1 MLCTPLVAE
10 EILERPPG
18 FVAPKLSPVGLTLK
32 PHELADGVFALMA
45 DELPKDNNGLIVGDK
60 AALVVDAGVTPG
72 IGRQIQRLA
81 AELTDRPIRYL
92 ANTTYHG
99 DHTFGNTAF
108 GDHVTVCSSRRNKS
122 AMTDLAA
129 AKAARMESMY
139 GETTLDD
146 VTTWRR
152 PDVVFDRFCEIDL
165 GGRVVHLWH
174 FGSGN
179 GSGDTIVHVPDAKVA
194 WTGNFAG
201 PAGTI
206 VPMCLIGDPS
216 SYITSVRTMQATLDV
231 DTLVPGHGLL
241 GPAEPGLTVLIS
253 YLENLAT
260 AVAARHQ
267 AGEPVERLYDTL
279 PIWDITFP
287 PGLPEPVLTLLRSLH
302 RLNILTTYRWLD
314 GAVNHVVSPV

>member
-1 MLCTPLVAE
+1 MLCAPLVAE

-18 FVAPKLSPVGLTLK
+18 FVAPNLSPIGLTLK
-32 PHELADGVFALMA
+32 PQRLADGVYALMA
-45 DELPKDNNGLIVGDK
+45 DELPKDNNGLIVGEK

-72 IGRQIQRLA
+72 VGRQIQRLA
-81 AELTDRPIRYL
+81 ADLTDRPIRHL

-99 DHTFGNTAF
+99 DHTFGNAAF
-108 GDHVTVCSSRRNKS
+108 GDDVTVYSSRRNKT

-139 GETTLDD
+139 GETALDD

-201 PAGTI
+201 PSGGS
-206 VPMCLIGDPS
+206 VPMCLVGDPT
-216 SYITSVRTMQATLDV
+216 SYITSLRTMRATLDL
-231 DTLVPGHGLL
+231 DTIVPGHSFL
-241 GPAEPGLTVLIS
+241 GPAEPSVSVLIG
-253 YLENLAT
+253 YLENLA
-260 AVAARHQ
+260 AVVTARHD
-267 AGEPVERLYDTL
+267 AGDPVEALYDTL
-279 PIWDITFP
+279 PVWGMEFP
-287 PGLPEPVLTLLRSLH
+287 PSLPEPVVALLRSLH

-314 GAVNHVVSPV
+314 GAVTRTAS